1 MIHEET
7 VSLKWTTLGG
17 WNEPALHL
25 LNEPPWGWFYLSVSQ
40 HIRRWKNSTF
50 NKKQI
55 HCGMLVR
62 CVPACEGHVKNGR
75 HHSSQSAECTKSFYP
90 WTFNQCFRGL
100 LRWKDR
106 PTHLTE
112 LLFSPLFCLLQWSQI
127 NLFACIDMKSVPEIP
142 LSSNEGR
149 NRQDYLPLWDPFAFR
164 LITLRK
170 HLCTL

>member
-7 VSLKWTTLGG
+7 VSLKWTTLWVGGG
-17 WNEPALHL
+17 WNEPALHLL

-55 HCGMLVR
+55 HCGMLVH

-75 HHSSQSAECTKSFYP
+75 HHSSKSAECTKSFYP

-106 PTHLTE
+106 PTHLSE
-112 LLFSPLFCLLQWSQI
+112 LLFFPLSVCSNKARLI
-127 NLFACIDMKSVPEIP
+127 NLHALIWNLFLRFHWVAMKGEIYRSIFLFEILL
-142 LSSNEGR
+142 LS
-149 NRQDYLPLWDPFAFR
+149 D
-164 LITLRK
+164 
-170 HLCTL
+170 